1 MKKTYILLFLL
12 SISFCFA
19 QSDFHDLVNAEKRS
33 ASSTMTLAVNP
44 NTQNYNV
51 TYHKLEFTVDPA
63 VFSIAGKV
71 TTTFTA
77 LANMSTIT
85 FDFYKRQLGPFT
97 IASVK
102 RNGVSLNY
110 VHNATH
116 ELVIN
121 FGTILPVGTVAT
133 VEITYSGTPAVN
145 GFDSFTTTT
154 RSNGSKALYTLS
166 EPFGARDWW
175 PCKQDLNDKV
185 DSIDVYITAPSQYV
199 AVSNGI
205 ETTAPVI
212 TGSTKT
218 THFHH
223 GYPIPAYLICM
234 AVTDYTVFT
243 QTAGTAPNTYPI
255 INYIYPENFTSGVQ
269 TQLAQTPLILN
280 LFSNLFELY
289 PFHTEKYGHAQFGW
303 GGGMEHTTVSFM
315 NNFSRQLIAHEMG
328 HQWFGDKITCGS
340 WRDIWLNEG
349 FATYL
354 ATLVIENFDGNTAFT
369 AEKQAMINN
378 ITSQVGGAVY
388 LTDAEATNVDR
399 IFSGRLSYDKGGM
412 VVNMLRWKLG
422 DTAFFQAMKN
432 YLADT
437 NLAYKYAVTSDL
449 KSHME
454 AVYGSSLTEFF
465 NDWIYNQGYPTYTIT
480 AQNWGS
486 GQAKIK
492 VNQTQSHASVSFF
505 EMPLPIRLI
514 SASGQTFD
522 VVVNNTTNAQ
532 EFIVSVP
539 FVVASVEFDPNRNI
553 ISKNNTVTLGTA
565 PIEIEKTIA
574 VYPNPVTDEL
584 HIQLPSNIT
593 LEKVIA
599 FNSLGQK
606 ILESTTL
613 DFSTSALSSGIHY
626 LQIVTS
632 EGTFNKKIIKI

>member
-33 ASSTMTLAVNP
+33 ASSTMNLAVNP

>member
-33 ASSTMTLAVNP
+33 ASSTMNLAVNP

-388 LTDAEATNVDR
+388 LTEAEATNVDR